1 MSPRKGFLGGRSP
14 TEIQS
19 LLDEGVTQR
28 ALAQRLGV
36 THQAGNRF
44 VRRHRLA
51 GCGRQAFRARQAR
64 EVTER
69 RQQVQRLVNAGL
81 TSAEVAKRLGVS
93 PATIGLDRQALWLGR
108 VLKGPEH
115 RTLRGAGPGPGS
127 GSLKGGQPGSVGAGA
142 RGEQLGRVSLL
153 QECGPQHVV
162 AETYLQAQVPMRRQ
176 ALKPRRFLISKS
188 SFRSMI

>member
-36 THQAGNRF
+36 THQAVNRF

-115 RTLRGAGPGPGS
+115 RTLRGLVLDQVRARLKEVSRAQLARELGVSSSAVYRYCRNAGLS
-127 GSLKGGQPGSVGAGA
+127 
-142 RGEQLGRVSLL
+142 
-153 QECGPQHVV
+153 
-162 AETYLQAQVPMRRQ
+162 T
-176 ALKPRRFLISKS
+176 
-188 SFRSMI
+188 